1 MPLRGVKRFFEP
13 KSGKTYAYHRASGT
27 RIKAEWGTPAFAIE
41 LDQVDRAWRAKKV
54 QDGTF
59 GHLIDQYRAA
69 PEFTQLKPRTRADY
83 EKVFAYLEP
92 LRAMPLDRL
101 DWPFVV
107 GLRNKAHAK
116 HKCRFANYVVQVLSR
131 MCKIGI
137 GLGLLK
143 ENPVEHVGKVR
154 KVTGEKNLNRP
165 WTLAERDAV
174 LAALPAPLRGPF
186 AMMRYL
192 GVRLGDVR
200 GMRRD
205 AYQDWMIS
213 FVTGKGAV
221 DVTVPCPEPLA
232 RSLDAQ
238 PAHGTHLFSSSDGS
252 PWSEGGF
259 HASWRRVRVKLE
271 EKGAIKPGLTPH
283 GLRHSVATDL
293 RELGKT
299 DREIADI
306 LGQKTTYAVPT
317 YARNA
322 DMRRSNKRVID
333 DLYGGKREAGG
344 EGEEA
349 DP

>member
-13 KSGKTYAYHRASGT
+13 KAGKTYAYHRASGT
-27 RIKAEWGTPAFAIE
+27 PIKAEWGTPAFAVE
-41 LDQVDRAWRAKKV
+41 LDKAERAWREKKV

-69 PEFTQLKPRTRADY
+69 PEFTRLKQRTRADY
-83 EKVFAYLEP
+83 DKVFDFLEP

-101 DWPFVV
+101 DRPFMV
-107 GLRNKAHAK
+107 GLRNKAYAK
-116 HKCRFANYVVQVLSR
+116 HKRRFANYVVQVLSR
-131 MCKIGI
+131 ACGIGI

-143 ENPVEHVGKVR
+143 ENPVDHVEKVR
-154 KVTGEKNLNRP
+154 KATGEKSLNRP
-165 WTLAERDAV
+165 WTSAERDVV
-174 LAALPAPLRGPF
+174 LAEVPAPLRGPF

-205 AYQDWMIS
+205 AYQDGMIS

-221 DVTVPCPEPLA
+221 EVTVPCPEPLA
-232 RSLDAQ
+232 RILEAQ
-238 PAHGTHLFSSSDGS
+238 PEHATHLFCSSDGS

-259 HASWRRVRVKLE
+259 HASWRRVRLRLE
-271 EKGAIKPGLTPH
+271 KEGKVKPGLTPH

-299 DREIADI
+299 EREIADI
-306 LGQKTTYAVPT
+306 LGQRTTYAVPT
-317 YARNA
+317 YARSA

-333 DLYGGKREAGG
+333 DLYGEKEGPDG
-344 EGEEA
+344 EGGA
-349 DP
+349 PDR